1 MQSIKLLSL
10 AVGTAILAACSSSSN
25 SPTVNTAA
33 PTNTGGGTITGV
45 QTAQFDTVKGFLP
58 FPNNLLLNG
67 STDLT
72 LNPPVANPLNTGDP
86 AVALSALDGFGT
98 NAPWSTTFSV
108 PINPAT
114 VIAGNTVRMY
124 EVTRQA
130 AGIGITGFVRE
141 LAANTDF
148 VAVVSP
154 STEVASG
161 AGIENNGKAGI
172 RLAVLP
178 TRALE
183 AGKTYLVV
191 VTKGVRDLNGN
202 DATPDTTYFLAKRTT
217 PLSAG
222 TGATCASLD
231 PLIPTANAC
240 ALEPVRQLINS
251 QEAIAAARGVPA
263 GDIVVSFSAT
273 VQQTA
278 AVLAAV
284 RASQTPQ
291 PSRISRTPL
300 NTGAVGLGLPAT
312 ADIYIGV
319 TPVNYYLAAP
329 GTVAEGAP
337 AGTAPAAASSVLS
350 TFWRA
355 RPGGYV
361 APFNA
366 LGLDPTS
373 TNLTFANPNPV
384 RVSVQNVPVLMTVP
398 NEASNRAKPATGW
411 PVVIFNH
418 GITRNRTDMLAI
430 STAYASIGYA
440 VVAIDQPLH
449 GLSSTSPFY
458 IESTPF
464 GPIASERTFDV
475 DLINN
480 TTGAPGP
487 DGRVDSSGAHFINL
501 GSLLSSRDNNR
512 QAQSDLLQLVK
523 NLSVMDI
530 DGNSTP
536 DFDATKIAYTGQS
549 LGSIN
554 LIPAMALEP
563 TVNLGLLSVPG
574 GGIARLLNGSPTFG
588 PSIRAGLAAAAG
600 LQPGTSSFDQ
610 YFTVTQTV
618 IDAADPLN
626 YGRALTAT
634 DRVLLHEVIGTAGST
649 AADSLPDQVIPNTVA
664 GAPLSGTEPL
674 IAAMGLTTITQ
685 TTQSA
690 TGIKSVVRFTKGDH
704 GSLLNPANNAA
715 ATVEMQTQ
723 MGSMIA
729 SGGAAVQVTNA
740 SVIRTN

>member
-1 MQSIKLLSL
+1 
-10 AVGTAILAACSSSSN
+10 
-25 SPTVNTAA
+25 
-33 PTNTGGGTITGV
+33 
-45 QTAQFDTVKGFLP
+45 
-58 FPNNLLLNG
+58 
-67 STDLT
+67 
-72 LNPPVANPLNTGDP
+72 
-86 AVALSALDGFGT
+86 
-98 NAPWSTTFSV
+98 
-108 PINPAT
+108 
-114 VIAGNTVRMY
+114 
-124 EVTRQA
+124 
-130 AGIGITGFVRE
+130 
-141 LAANTDF
+141 
-148 VAVVSP
+148 
-154 STEVASG
+154 
-161 AGIENNGKAGI
+161 
-172 RLAVLP
+172 
-178 TRALE
+178 
-183 AGKTYLVV
+183 LV
-191 VTKGVRDLNGN
+191 
-202 DATPDTTYFLAKRTT
+202 
-217 PLSAG
+217 
-222 TGATCASLD
+222 
-231 PLIPTANAC
+231 
-240 ALEPVRQLINS
+240 NS

-512 QAQSDLLQLVK
+512 QAQADLLQLVK